1 MGSCSEAQPVKSVK
15 SETLKASLLSLGLI
29 ASTLLPAP
37 PAAADVAIART
48 SNTQLQIAVDAAH
61 GSLLELTQRADGFNQ
76 IADNPSPLGL
86 WQITVRDGE
95 TVRELSPEQSAPPTV
110 EKLTG
115 DKPGLHLVW
124 DKVGAGSNEPLRV
137 EVLVRLDHASAS
149 LSRWEL
155 SVTKPQNLR
164 VEQVRF
170 PRVPS
175 LRPRPEEVLAVPRQL
190 GVMTRNPRALTQP
203 KPSQGSRL
211 NWRSPHGT
219 DLSFPCLA
227 FYQQDGPGFY
237 AACDDSQ
244 GYLKTF
250 SVWGDGKDQLHF
262 EIVHEP
268 EQAAVGQT
276 NFHLPFTAVLGA
288 FHGDWS
294 TAAEIYRESP
304 TTKAFAKQGERR
316 LQLAPDWL
324 AETGLWLWNRGRSQQ
339 VLDPALTLRK
349 HVKAPV
355 SVLWHWWHNCP
366 YDAGFPEYL
375 PPREGVEPFKA
386 ALVAACRQDV
396 HAIVYMNQRLW
407 GTTTQSW
414 LDEGAEAFSVR
425 GKDGKVAIES
435 YNTYMKAPCA
445 PMCIGTSFWREKY
458 AGIAEEVLTR
468 LKPDGIYMD
477 QVGVL
482 ATCYDPR
489 HGHIVGPGRY
499 WTDGFAML
507 AADIR
512 DRASARGAVALG
524 GEYGGEPWIGQFDLT
539 LGLCISADR
548 MGSSPTWEPIPFF
561 QAVYHPS
568 TVVFGNMAGLAHPP
582 YDEKWP
588 ADKTPATQMTPLD
601 RKFAQQFYLEHARTF
616 VWGMQPMLANFL
628 PSQLKERPEELDYVA
643 RLVRVRMQAL
653 KYLLHGTWLRPPT
666 LDVPQQ
672 EIDVVTIGTY
682 TPLKS
687 SKRTFPLALA
697 GAWRAADGDVAIA
710 LASISNEQLSV
721 KLPIDAQAYGL
732 RDGSRIVRIDERGR
746 HRIGNFDRSNSVLP
760 LELPPRGLCVLEFSA
775 AKSDHRN

>member
-1 MGSCSEAQPVKSVK
+1 MNAKF
-15 SETLKASLLSLGLI
+15 LSLCLVTV
-29 ASTLLPAP
+29 AVLLQAP
-37 PAAADVAIART
+37 TAAAEAELVRVADAR
-48 SNTQLQIAVDAAH
+48 LQVGVDAAN
-61 GSLLELTQRADGFNQ
+61 GSLRELVQRADGFNQ
-76 IADNPSPLGL
+76 IADNPSSLGL
-86 WQITVRDGE
+86 WQINVRDGDSA
-95 TVRELSPEQSAPPTV
+95 RELSAEQLPPPAV
-110 EKLTG
+110 EQLNG
-115 DKPGLHLVW
+115 DQGGLRLVW
-124 DKVGAGSNEPLRV
+124 NKVTTGTGEPLRV
-137 EVLVRLDHASAS
+137 EVLVRFDQRDAS

-155 SVTKPQNLR
+155 SVTKPPNMR

-175 LRPRPEEVLAVPRQL
+175 LRPRPDEVLAVPRQL
-190 GVMTRNPRALTQP
+190 GVMARNPRALVQP
-203 KPSQGSRL
+203 KPGTGTRL

-227 FYQQDGPGFY
+227 FYQQDGAGFY

-262 EIVHEP
+262 EISHEP

-276 NFHLPFTAVLGA
+276 NFHLPFTVVLGG
-288 FHGDWS
+288 FRGDWT

-304 TTKAFAKQGERR
+304 TAKAFAKQGERR

-339 VLDPALTLRK
+339 VLDPAIALRK

-375 PPREGVEPFKA
+375 PPREGSESFTNALA
-386 ALVAACRQDV
+386 AARRQDV

-407 GTTTQSW
+407 GTITQSW
-414 LDEGAEAFSVR
+414 LDEGAEAYSVR

-435 YNTYMKAPCA
+435 YNTFMKAPCA

-468 LKPDGIYMD
+468 LRPDGIYMD

-512 DRASARGAVALG
+512 DRASARGPVALG

-548 MGSSPTWEPIPFF
+548 MGSSPAWEPIPFF

-568 TVVFGNMAGLAHPP
+568 TIAFGNMAGLAHPP

-588 ADKTPATQMTPLD
+588 ADKAPATQLTPLD
-601 RKFAQQFYLEHARTF
+601 RKFAQQFHLEHARTF

-643 RLVRVRMQAL
+643 RLVRVRMQSL
-653 KYLLHGTWLRPPT
+653 KYLLHGVWLRPPA

-672 EIDVVTIGTY
+672 EIDVLAIGTY
-682 TPLKS
+682 TPLKA
-687 SKRTFPLALA
+687 SKRSFPAAIA
-697 GAWRAADGDVAIA
+697 GAWRAADGSVAIA
-710 LASISNEQLSV
+710 LASISNDKLAL

-732 RDGSRIVRIDERGR
+732 RDGSQIVRIDERGR
-746 HRIGNFDRSNSVLP
+746 RKVGRFDRNDPVLQV
-760 LELPPRGLCVLEFSA
+760 ELPPRGLCVLEFSGLVS
-775 AKSDHRN
+775 KRSN

>member
-1 MGSCSEAQPVKSVK
+1 MIAKQF
-15 SETLKASLLSLGLI
+15 SLGL
-29 ASTLLPAP
+29 ATL
-37 PAAADVAIART
+37 VALLQSFTVTAEPGLVRT
-48 SNTQLQIAVDAAH
+48 ANATLQVGLDAAN
-61 GSLLELTQRADGFNQ
+61 GSLRELLQPADGFNQ
-76 IADNPSPLGL
+76 IADNPTALGL
-86 WQITVRDGE
+86 WQITVRDGDS
-95 TVRELSPEQSAPPTV
+95 VRELSAEQSPPPVV
-110 EKLTG
+110 EQPTG
-115 DKPGLHLVW
+115 ERPGLRLVW
-124 DKVGAGSNEPLRV
+124 DRVPAGPRSLRV
-137 EVLVRLDHASAS
+137 EVFVRLEPQETA

-155 SVTKPQNLR
+155 SVTKPSNLR
-164 VEQVRF
+164 VEEIRF

-175 LRPRPEEVLAVPRQL
+175 LRPRPDEVLAVPRQL
-190 GVMTRNPRALTQP
+190 GVMARNPRVLTQP
-203 KPSQGSRL
+203 RPGSGARL

-227 FYQQDGPGFY
+227 FYQQDGAGFY
-237 AACDDSQ
+237 AACDDSL

-250 SVWGDGKDQLHF
+250 SVWGDGQDQMHF

-276 NFHLPFTAVLGA
+276 YFCLPFTVVLGA
-288 FHGDWS
+288 FRGDWT

-304 TTKAFAKQGERR
+304 TAKVFAKQGERR

-324 AETGLWLWNRGRSQQ
+324 AGTGLWLWNRGRSSQ
-339 VLDPALTLRK
+339 VLDPAIALRK
-349 HVKAPV
+349 RVKAPV

-375 PPREGVEPFKA
+375 PPREGAAPFSA
-386 ALVAACRQDV
+386 ALAAARRHDV
-396 HAIVYMNQRLW
+396 HAILYMNQRLW

-425 GKDGKVAIES
+425 GKDGNVAIES

-512 DRASARGAVALG
+512 DRTSARGPVALG

-548 MGSSPTWEPIPFF
+548 MGASPAWEPIPFF

-568 TVVFGNMAGLAHPP
+568 TIVFGNMAGLAHPP

-588 ADKTPATQMTPLD
+588 ADKAPATQLTLLD
-601 RKFAQQFYLEHARTF
+601 RKFARQFYLEHARTF
-616 VWGMQPMLANFL
+616 VWGMQPMLANFV
-628 PSQLKERPEELDYVA
+628 PTQLTERPEELDYVA
-643 RLVRVRMQAL
+643 RLVRVRMQTL
-653 KYLLHGTWLRPPT
+653 KYLLHGVWLRPPP

-672 EIDVVTIGTY
+672 EMDVVTVGTY
-682 TPLKS
+682 TPLRA
-687 SKRTFPLALA
+687 SKRMFPVALA
-697 GAWRAADGDVAIA
+697 GAWRAPNGDVAIA
-710 LASISNEQLSV
+710 LASSSQEPLALT
-721 KLPIDAQAYGL
+721 LPVDANAYGL
-732 RDGSRIVRIDERGR
+732 PGRCPVYRTDERGR
-746 HRIGNFDRSNSVLP
+746 HRLGEWDRKNP
-760 LELPPRGLCVLEFSA
+760 LLRVELPPRGLLVLELSA
-775 AKSDHRN
+775 SESGQQKQTGPTRFRGPG